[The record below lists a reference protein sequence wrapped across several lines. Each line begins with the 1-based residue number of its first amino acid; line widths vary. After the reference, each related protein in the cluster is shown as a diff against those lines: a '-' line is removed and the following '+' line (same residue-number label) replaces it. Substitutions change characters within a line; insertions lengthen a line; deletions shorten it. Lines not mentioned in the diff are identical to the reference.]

1 MDKFEYLT
9 VCYDESWLSYFDSF
23 LNSYGEK
30 GWELVSCIP
39 KDPKD
44 FFNLEGYLI
53 FKRKAK

>member
-39 KDPKD
+39 IDPKD
-44 FFNLEGYLI
+44 FFQFRRLSYI
-53 FKRKAK
+53 